1 MKIAYLLNYPI
12 GKEDGV
18 TRKIRT
24 QIAEW
29 QKNGNEVKAFN
40 MFEISDDPKVAAK
53 QYFCGNWYQRK
64 FKISHELL
72 KDMDAYAPDLL
83 YFRFTY
89 WNRTLGLLQ
98 KKYRNIIEINSDD
111 FNEVKLNFF
120 NKPSLKKAVIVFLD
134 IILRRPVLSHVGGLV
149 CVTRELSE
157 KPGFKNYKKRS
168 VVCPNSYDVTSEVFR
183 KPNVSSEGRLS
194 LFFIGSPG
202 QAWHGVDYI
211 SELASKLKQYDFH
224 VVGDTGENT
233 ENLYY
238 HGYLAKEKYQRIM
251 VKCSICI
258 GTLALYR
265 KNLEEA
271 SPLKVREY
279 IASGY
284 PVIIGYEDTAFSD
297 LPKLPEWAL
306 FQDFREDVNIQIM
319 SAFIEKMKNHIVDR
333 AEAESLI
340 DSIYIEKKR
349 LEFFEEIL
357 R

>member
-1 MKIAYLLNYPI
+1 
-12 GKEDGV
+12 
-18 TRKIRT
+18 
-24 QIAEW
+24 
-29 QKNGNEVKAFN
+29 
-40 MFEISDDPKVAAK
+40 
-53 QYFCGNWYQRK
+53 
-64 FKISHELL
+64 
-72 KDMDAYAPDLL
+72 
-83 YFRFTY
+83 
-89 WNRTLGLLQ
+89 
-98 KKYRNIIEINSDD
+98 
-111 FNEVKLNFF
+111 
-120 NKPSLKKAVIVFLD
+120 
-134 IILRRPVLSHVGGLV
+134 
-149 CVTRELSE
+149 
-157 KPGFKNYKKRS
+157 
-168 VVCPNSYDVTSEVFR
+168 
-183 KPNVSSEGRLS
+183 
-194 LFFIGSPG
+194 
-202 QAWHGVDYI
+202 
-211 SELASKLKQYDFH
+211 
-224 VVGDTGENT
+224 
-233 ENLYY
+233 
-238 HGYLAKEKYQRIM
+238 M